1 MVTIEQRVTQL
12 ERTGDGTLEVLK
24 AQGEALA
31 RLDAKIDIR
40 FDALANDISTVREDV
55 ARLDAKT
62 DALAGDLA
70 RLDAKTDAL
79 AEDLARLDA
88 KTDARFDGMANDIL
102 AVKEDVVW
110 IRQKLGSNDL
120 S

>member
-1 MVTIEQRVTQL
+1 MPRSTY
-12 ERTGDGTLEVLK
+12 GSTLWPTTSRRSGK
-24 AQGEALA
+24 T
-31 RLDAKIDIR
+31 
-40 FDALANDISTVREDV
+40 S